1 MSLLSCLCTLAQ
13 VWTTAPGLPAPVTNN
28 AVAARSDGERVTVYS
43 FLGLDSTKTWS
54 GVTNRVFRWEVGTP
68 SWEELRP
75 VPGVGRLASTAQA
88 IGDRLYVFGG
98 YTVAEDGS
106 ERSLPNVDIYHPD
119 TETWSRGAPIP
130 VPVDDAVSG
139 VWRDSL
145 VYLVSGWHDRDN
157 VADVQIYDPATDTW
171 SQATPIRGQPV
182 FGHTGAVAG
191 NTIVYIDGV
200 RRDDDGPRYVIE
212 SSTWR
217 GDIDPTNPTVI
228 SWTRLAQ
235 HPGPALYRS
244 AAVAV
249 ERWIVFAGG
258 TDNPYNYS
266 GIGYNGIPARAR
278 DAVWTL
284 DTVSHEWRQG
294 PSLPTPTMDHR
305 GITLAGEHLIMFG
318 GMAGNQQ
325 VTSGV
330 VIARVEDVLPPAG
343 RR

>member
-1 MSLLSCLCTLAQ
+1 MSLLSCLCTAVQ
-13 VWTTAPGLPAPVTNN
+13 VWTSAPALPAPITNN

-43 FLGLDSTKTWS
+43 FLGLDSTKSWS
-54 GVTNRVFRWEVGTP
+54 GVSSRVFRWEVGTP
-68 SWEELRP
+68 AWEELRP
-75 VPGVGRLASTAQA
+75 IPGPGRLAATAQA

-106 ERSLPNVDIYHPD
+106 EQSLPHVDIYHPG

-157 VADVQIYDPATDTW
+157 VADVQIYDPAADTW
-171 SQATPIRGQPV
+171 AQATPIPGQPV

-191 NTIVYIDGV
+191 NAIIYIDGA
-200 RRDDDGPRYVIE
+200 RRSDDSPRYVLE
-212 SSTWR
+212 PSTWR

-228 SWTRLAQ
+228 SWRRLAR
-235 HPGPALYRS
+235 HPDPSLYRS

-249 ERWIVFAGG
+249 GTWIVFAGG
-258 TDNPYNYS
+258 TDNPYNYN
-266 GIGYNGIPARAR
+266 GIGYDRLPARAR
-278 DAVWTL
+278 DAVWAFDTL
-284 DTVSHEWRQG
+284 SDEWHPG
-294 PSLPTPTMDHR
+294 ATLPTPTMDHR
-305 GITLAGEHLIMFG
+305 GIALAGEHLIIVG
-318 GMAGNQQ
+318 GMTGNQQ
-325 VTSGV
+325 VTPGV
-330 VIARVEDVLPPAG
+330 VIAEVRDVLPPAT